1 MPFLADKLYAYP
13 PHRYRY
19 YEIGRYY
26 GRDTLSIYLP
36 GLHPLKKIVDRVLKK
51 NVVDRILK
59 ISSSGQDPK
68 AQKKKKKESKANN
81 FAGGKKRRKKLT

>member
-36 GLHPLKKIVDRVLKK
+36 GLHPLKKKIVDRVLKK

-68 AQKKKKKESKANN
+68 AQKKKKK
-81 FAGGKKRRKKLT
+81 KRIKSQ